1 MRNARLKTCILPVE
15 KYEICT
21 FKESRMALTETE
33 YKPRL
38 IDPQIADLLTEF
50 GAVTIDGPKWCG
62 KTWTALNH
70 GNSVFFITDP
80 AGNFRNREMARLD
93 PSLILDGEPP
103 LVIDEWQEVPG
114 IWDAVRFAVD
124 RDRSKG
130 RFILT
135 GSATP
140 PRESYVHSGAGRIAR
155 VRMRTMSLYESG
167 ESSGAESLKGLFS
180 GEAPDPQKSSLTL
193 DRIIGL
199 ILRGG
204 WPVLAGSNRFS
215 TDVPRQY
222 LERIADSEIAGMD
235 GIRRN
240 RSKVMAALRSLARN
254 NATLVSNKT
263 LQKDI
268 DADSRDETS
277 INRNTVSLYLTLL
290 KNLSVL
296 EEIPGWAPGLR
307 SSKRLRVSPKRF
319 LTDPSLAA
327 AAIDAK
333 AEKLKRDLNTLG
345 FLFEG
350 LCLRDILV
358 YAESAG
364 ASVYHY
370 RDESD
375 LEADVILELADGQWA
390 ALEIKLGAHQ
400 TDAAAA
406 NLLKLN
412 RMMIKNDIPPAAF
425 LAVINGLGGFS
436 CRRDDGVHVV
446 PIDCLGP

>member
-1 MRNARLKTCILPVE
+1 M
-15 KYEICT
+15 
-21 FKESRMALTETE
+21 LTEKG

-38 IDPQIADLLTEF
+38 IDPKTADLLTEF
-50 GAVTIDGPKWCG
+50 GAVAIEGPKWCG

-70 GNSVFFITDP
+70 GNSAFFIADP

-114 IWDAVRFAVD
+114 IWDAVRFTVD

-140 PRESYVHSGAGRIAR
+140 PRESYVHSGVGRIAR
-155 VRMRTMSLYESG
+155 IRMRTMSLYESG
-167 ESSGAESLKGLFS
+167 ESSGTVSLKSLFS
-180 GEAPDPQKSSLTL
+180 GEATGPQKSSLTL
-193 DRIIGL
+193 DRIIGC

-204 WPVLAGSNRFS
+204 WPVLAGSDRFS
-215 TDVPRQY
+215 SEVPQQY
-222 LERIADSEIAGMD
+222 LERIADSEVSSVD
-235 GIRRN
+235 GIHRN

-268 DADSRDETS
+268 DADDHEETG
-277 INRNTVSLYLTLL
+277 INRNTVSRYLTLL
-290 KNLSVL
+290 KTLYVL

-307 SSKRLRVSPKRF
+307 SSKRLRVSPKR
-319 LTDPSLAA
+319 LLADPSLAA
-327 AAIDAK
+327 AAIGATP
-333 AEKLKRDLNTLG
+333 EKFKKDLNTLG

-358 YAESAG
+358 YAESVG

-375 LEADVILELADGQWA
+375 LEADVILELADGRWA

-400 TDAAAA
+400 TDTAAT

-412 RMMIKNDIPPAAF
+412 KTMIKNDIPPAAF

-436 CRRDDGVHVV
+436 CRRDDGVYVV

>member
-1 MRNARLKTCILPVE
+1 MAR
-15 KYEICT
+15 
-21 FKESRMALTETE
+21 TEQG
-33 YKPRL
+33 YRPRL
-38 IDPQIADLLTEF
+38 IDPKIADLLAEF
-50 GAVTIDGPKWCG
+50 GAITIEGPKWCG
-62 KTWTALNH
+62 KTWTALSH
-70 GNSVFFITDP
+70 GNSAFFLADP
-80 AGNFRNREMARLD
+80 AGNFRNRQMARLD
-93 PSLILDGEPP
+93 PSSILDGEPP

-114 IWDAVRFAVD
+114 IWDAVRFEVD
-124 RDRSKG
+124 RGRSVG

-135 GSATP
+135 GSAMP

-167 ESSGAESLKGLFS
+167 ESSGAVSLRALFS
-180 GEAPDPQKSSLTL
+180 GEAFKPQTSSLTL
-193 DRIIGL
+193 DRIIAL

-204 WPVLAGSNRFS
+204 WPVLAGSQRPS
-215 TDVPRQY
+215 ADVPRQY
-222 LERIADSEIAGMD
+222 LERIADSEVSGID

-263 LQKDI
+263 LQRDI
-268 DADSRDETS
+268 DTDNHDES
-277 INRNTVSLYLTLL
+277 SLSRNTVSLYLDLL
-290 KNLSVL
+290 KSLYVL
-296 EEIPGWAPGLR
+296 EELPGWAPGLR
-307 SSKRLRVSPKRF
+307 SSRRLRVSPKRF
-319 LTDPSLAA
+319 LADPSLAA
-327 AAIDAK
+327 AALDA
-333 AEKLKRDLNTLG
+333 APEKLKQDLNTLG

-364 ASVYHY
+364 ASAYHY
-370 RDESD
+370 RDASD
-375 LEADVILELADGQWA
+375 LEADLILELADGRWA
-390 ALEIKLGAHQ
+390 ALEIKLGAYQ

-412 RMMIKNDIPPAAF
+412 NKMIKAGVPPAAF

-436 CRRDDGVHVV
+436 SRRADGVYVA